1 MVNCLSITLNKFS
14 NVSIVLRT
22 KQFSVYCVVCKNW
35 DSWTKQWYII
45 VKEWNLGVVSFWPE
59 YPFGCKML
67 TFWVLVSIISV
78 PLTSG
83 HHNLRIQSGIESMLI
98 LYYVQETEQK
108 ENNHISNASVDFLFQ
123 YEITV
128 C

>member
-1 MVNCLSITLNKFS
+1 M
-14 NVSIVLRT
+14 
-22 KQFSVYCVVCKNW
+22 
-35 DSWTKQWYII
+35 
-45 VKEWNLGVVSFWPE
+45 VSFWPE

-83 HHNLRIQSGIESMLI
+83 PHNLRIQSGIESMLI